1 MESGD
6 QIRGDSSSVDQIL
19 GDLHCRASPYHLPLT
34 ARQRE
39 IEEAVPTAAVA
50 AALRSRP
57 PLQAA
62 QRDDATPPRLRVR
75 RATMETGDGVYL
87 REEKC
92 WENTAANQQIFS
104 PQWEKG

>member
-1 MESGD
+1 MMDGIRH
-6 QIRGDSSSVDQIL
+6 QIRGDSSSVDQIQ
-19 GDLHCRASPYHLPLT
+19 GDLHCRASPYHLPLIVL
-34 ARQRE
+34 QRE
-39 IEEAVPTAAVA
+39 IEGTLPAA

-62 QRDDATPPRLRVR
+62 QRDEATPPRLRVR
-75 RATMETGDGVYL
+75 RATMETGDGVSL

-92 WENTAANQQIFS
+92 WENTAGNQQMVS